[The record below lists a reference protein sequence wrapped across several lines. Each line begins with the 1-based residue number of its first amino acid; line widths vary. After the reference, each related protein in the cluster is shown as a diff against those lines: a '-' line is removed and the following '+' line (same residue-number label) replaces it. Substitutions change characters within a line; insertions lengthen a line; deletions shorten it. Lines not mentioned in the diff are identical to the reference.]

1 MSASARLFDTGVWV
15 GLAFASH
22 PHHHAARE
30 EFEAAD
36 SDRPVAFCRTTQ
48 NSFLR
53 LLTTSTIQTL
63 YGGPPVT
70 NAQAWAKSQE
80 LLSLPQVVWLAEPV
94 GLEAEW
100 KRCGALAT
108 ASPKVWMDAYLA
120 AFAIAGG
127 LGLLT
132 FDRDFAHFARHGLRF
147 RLLGDKATA
156 TRRSKR

>member
-1 MSASARLFDTGVWV
+1 MSASARLLDSGVWV

-30 EFEAAD
+30 VFEAAD
-36 SDRPVAFCRTTQ
+36 SERPVAFCRATQ

-53 LLTTSTIQTL
+53 LLTMPTIQAL
-63 YGGPPVT
+63 YGGPAVT

-80 LLSLPQVVWLAEPV
+80 LLALPQVVWLSEPV
-94 GLEAEW
+94 TLESEW
-100 KRCGALAT
+100 KRCGCGSA

-127 LGLLT
+127 LELLT
-132 FDRDFAHFARHGLRF
+132 FDRDFTNFTQHGLRL
-147 RLLGDKATA
+147 RLLGVKSAE
-156 TRRSKR
+156 TRKPKR